1 MARSGKPPQGLLKEQ
16 SQLPIDQ
23 QPRKFLLRLG
33 HPMAVATC
41 GTKCHPLWPVQNK
54 HMSPGTL
61 SIALLISHKA
71 RFFWVS
77 Q

>member
-23 QPRKFLLRLG
+23 RSRKLCLG
-33 HPMAVATC
+33 NPIAAATC
-41 GTKCHPLWPVQNK
+41 GTECLLPWPVQNK